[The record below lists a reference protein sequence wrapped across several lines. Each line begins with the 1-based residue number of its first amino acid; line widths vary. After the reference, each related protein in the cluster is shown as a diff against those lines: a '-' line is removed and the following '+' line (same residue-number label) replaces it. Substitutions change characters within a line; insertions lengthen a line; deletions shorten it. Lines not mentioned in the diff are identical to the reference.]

1 MLIPFKKM
9 PDYARVWIYQA
20 NRRINSA
27 EEKNITALLETFCR
41 QWVAHGQPL
50 KSSFKIERG
59 QFVIMAVDEDYQNP
73 SGCSI
78 DSSVGVMRQIQATTG
93 VDFLDRS
100 KISFYIDG
108 QVALIP
114 LTEVKANFASGRL
127 QASTITF
134 HTLAATKAELET
146 NWHLPAEKSWMAKYL
161 SKPALTA

>member
-1 MLIPFKKM
+1 MFISFEKLP
-9 PDYARVWIYQA
+9 PQARVWIYQA
-20 NRRINSA
+20 NRKINSV
-27 EEKNITALLETFCR
+27 EEKTMAALLETFCQ

-78 DSSVGVMRQIQATTG
+78 DSSVGVMRHIQSATG
-93 VDFLDRS
+93 VDLLGRSQVPFFLD
-100 KISFYIDG
+100 D
-108 QVALIP
+108 QVVLVP
-114 LTEVKANFASGRL
+114 VSEVKAQFASGRL

-146 NWHLPAEKSWMAKYL
+146 NWQLPAEKSWMAKYL